1 MVSVVWFRR
10 DLRMTDHK
18 ALAKAI
24 AARQPILCFFHL
36 NEKQLSSSPT
46 PNQSAFLASLM
57 HFQEELKK
65 KNIELHL
72 VYGELLSSLEKLY
85 CDLPDWTDVYFNYDE
100 SGFGR
105 KRDQAAAT
113 FFREKG
119 IAIHAYQDH
128 YLHGSQEVLNQT
140 GQSYKVFTPYY
151 KSWIQLPK
159 ETPISIELSQA
170 TWLSMKTSSQVLH
183 QIKHLWDGTSL
194 HYPGTEQALA
204 VLADFVSS
212 SLAEYD
218 KMRDFPAKNG
228 TSRLS
233 SYLRSGEISIR
244 QVYHAVSQASTSQG
258 QATFIKELAWR
269 DFYNMIYVCHPEQKE
284 RSIQP
289 AFDLVE
295 WENRPADL
303 EAWKKGQ
310 TGYPIIDAAMRQLSQ
325 TGWMHNRLRMIVASF
340 LTKDLLI
347 DWRLGEKHFQEM
359 LIDYDAASNIGG
371 WQWAASTGTDAVPYF
386 RIFNPVTQS
395 QRFDPQ
401 GDFIKTY
408 LPELRSLP
416 AKHIHQPWK
425 LPKNLDEELDFELG
439 RDYPKPIVDHSLQRK
454 RAIAKYEWAKENYHS
469 NKKS

>member
-1 MVSVVWFRR
+1 MEEMMVSVVWFRR

-36 NEKQLSSSPT
+36 NEKQLSGSPT

-72 VYGELLSSLEKLY
+72 VYGELLPSLEKLY

-119 IAIHAYQDH
+119 IAIHAYQEH

-194 HYPGTEQALA
+194 HYPGTEQAQA

-212 SLAEYD
+212 SLVEYDKMRDFPAKNGTSRLSSYLRSGEISIRQVYHPGTEQAQAVLADFVSSSLVEYD

-244 QVYHAVSQASTSQG
+244 QVYHAVSQAPTSQG

-295 WENRPADL
+295 WENHPADL

-359 LIDYDAASNIGG
+359 LIDYDN
-371 WQWAASTGTDAVPYF
+371 
-386 RIFNPVTQS
+386 
-395 QRFDPQ
+395 
-401 GDFIKTY
+401 
-408 LPELRSLP
+408 
-416 AKHIHQPWK
+416 
-425 LPKNLDEELDFELG
+425 
-439 RDYPKPIVDHSLQRK
+439 VD
-454 RAIAKYEWAKENYHS
+454 
-469 NKKS
+469 